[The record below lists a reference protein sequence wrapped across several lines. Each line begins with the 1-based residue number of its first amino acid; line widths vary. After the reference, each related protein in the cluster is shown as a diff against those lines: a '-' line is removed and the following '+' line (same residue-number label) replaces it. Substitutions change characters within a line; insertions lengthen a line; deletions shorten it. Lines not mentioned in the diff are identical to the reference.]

1 MTERK
6 EETAEET
13 MRRVIRGMVGEEAA
27 EMAERW
33 VMDQL
38 ETVREVA
45 GGKFEAKQWVEES
58 SVTSCQHCRAE
69 FSMMNRKQ

>member
-1 MTERK
+1 MAERK
-6 EETAEET
+6 EETKEET

-27 EMAERW
+27 EMMERW

-38 ETVREVA
+38 EAVREVVGA
-45 GGKFEAKQWVEES
+45 KFEAKQWVEET
-58 SVTSCQHCRAE
+58 SVTACQHCRAE